1 MPLLHG
7 LYPRADE
14 AVKDQPRH
22 RAVRAGTSQTC
33 PINCSTGV
41 KQGCLDPC
49 ECLSCPLYVL
59 PLSLSLTCWPL
70 EIPALLPGFSL
81 LFPSLHQE
89 EKGPQIDKEVDS

>member
-14 AVKDQPRH
+14 AMKDQPRL
-22 RAVRAGTSQTC
+22 RAVRAGTSPTC
-33 PINCSTGV
+33 LINCSTGV

-49 ECLSCPLYVL
+49 ECLSCPFYVL

-81 LFPSLHQE
+81 CSPAYTRRKKDLR
-89 EKGPQIDKEVDS
+89 